1 LKDSRSFFPLAIHSL
16 EEQGLYK
23 MTTTGYTTNGGG
35 HLAGYTMTNTNMT
48 NDAGVVDSVK
58 EYYSKHL
65 KTSDDLLTNACC
77 TGAAPPDHI
86 KAALKKIHPEV
97 IAKYYGCGLCLPDHI
112 EGLSVLDLG
121 CGAGR
126 DVYIASQL
134 VGPQGRVVGVDMTP
148 EQLDVA
154 NAHKAYH
161 AEKCGLA
168 NVEFKLGFIERL
180 GELGL
185 PDSSFDVIVSN
196 CVINLSP
203 DKEAVLSEAYRLLK
217 PGGEL
222 YFSDVYSDR
231 RVPKA
236 LQEDSV
242 LWGECISGALYWNDF
257 HNLAKKSGFLDPRLC
272 KDSVITVNNKK
283 LEGKLGC
290 IKFYSAT
297 YRLFKLDAL
306 ESHCEDYGQAVIYKG
321 TVPLCPDVFLL
332 DSHHSIEKGRVF
344 PVCGNTWRML
354 HDTRFKQHFEFIGNF
369 DTHYGIY
376 GGCGTLIPYAC
387 ARAGGDGGA
396 GCSSC

>member
-1 LKDSRSFFPLAIHSL
+1 LWDNNTRRQKPRRPRAMRRES
-16 EEQGLYK
+16 EEQKKLPVAPDRGAEAGPPLRSVLSRRQRQKLWGTVSRKQAPEHQTLQWTQRPAEVRACRLKPRLQSWHPRLQWTQRPAEFANLGLYK

-185 PDSSFDVIVSN
+185 PDSSFDVI
-196 CVINLSP
+196 
-203 DKEAVLSEAYRLLK
+203 
-217 PGGEL
+217 
-222 YFSDVYSDR
+222 
-231 RVPKA
+231 
-236 LQEDSV
+236 
-242 LWGECISGALYWNDF
+242 
-257 HNLAKKSGFLDPRLC
+257 
-272 KDSVITVNNKK
+272 
-283 LEGKLGC
+283 
-290 IKFYSAT
+290 
-297 YRLFKLDAL
+297 
-306 ESHCEDYGQAVIYKG
+306 
-321 TVPLCPDVFLL
+321 
-332 DSHHSIEKGRVF
+332 
-344 PVCGNTWRML
+344 
-354 HDTRFKQHFEFIGNF
+354 
-369 DTHYGIY
+369 
-376 GGCGTLIPYAC
+376 
-387 ARAGGDGGA
+387 
-396 GCSSC
+396 